1 MLLPVE
7 VLTREVLRLPTVER
21 VKLLEQVIDSL
32 DADGERDAKWNALAA
47 QRDAQA
53 DADPSILVSGPE
65 ALARLRAEIA

>member
-1 MLLPVE
+1 MPLPVE

-21 VKLLEQVIDSL
+21 AKLLEQVIDSL

-53 DADPSILVSGPE
+53 DVDPSILVPGPE

>member
-32 DADGERDAKWNALAA
+32 DVDGERDAKWNALAA

>member
-32 DADGERDAKWNALAA
+32 DVDSERDAKWNALAA
-47 QRDAQA
+47 QRDTQA

>member
-21 VKLLEQVIDSL
+21 AKLLEQVIDSL
-32 DADGERDAKWNALAA
+32 DVDSERDAKWNALAA
-47 QRDAQA
+47 QRDTQA

>member
-47 QRDAQA
+47 QRDTQA